1 MPLDYK
7 HENLVLDTLI
17 RHEKLISQQTEV
29 INDLQK
35 IIQNLIDLMQED
47 ANV

>member
-1 MPLDYK
+1 MPLDFK
-7 HENLVLDTLI
+7 HETLVLDTLV

-35 IIQNLIDLMQED
+35 IIQSLIDLIRED
-47 ANV
+47 V